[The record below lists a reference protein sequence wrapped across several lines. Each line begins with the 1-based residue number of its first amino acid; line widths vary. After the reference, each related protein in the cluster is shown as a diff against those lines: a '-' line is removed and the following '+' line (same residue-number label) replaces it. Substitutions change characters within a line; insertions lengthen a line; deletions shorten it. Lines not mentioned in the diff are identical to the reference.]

1 LKPSDGTISPS
12 IDFYFVPSISSL
24 KNANLKNTLRSLTL
38 DEKSPKNQAAQQSS
52 KSDILP
58 STSNL

>member
-1 LKPSDGTISPS
+1 MKPSDGTISPS
-12 IDFYFVPSISSL
+12 IDFYFVPSISNL

-38 DEKSPKNQAAQQSS
+38 DEKNPENQAAQQSS